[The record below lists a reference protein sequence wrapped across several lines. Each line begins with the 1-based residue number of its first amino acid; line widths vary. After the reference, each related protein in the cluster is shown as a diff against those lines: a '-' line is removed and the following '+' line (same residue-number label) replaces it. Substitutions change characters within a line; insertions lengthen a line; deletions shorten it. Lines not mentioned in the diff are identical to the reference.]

1 MLLHLW
7 EQHLQKHNGR
17 LLRKYADK
25 IIISYDSDGAGQAA
39 TLRGLDILVHL
50 GCDVRILQM
59 EDAKDPDEYVIKYGN
74 AKFNMLVQNAI
85 SLVEFK
91 IKMLKKDLDLQ
102 NVNDKIKF
110 LKEIAKLLTSVESKI
125 EQELYVSKIA
135 KEYDISQEAIYAEIN
150 KLSAKNQTINILEKS
165 KPIIK
170 KQKDDQIS
178 PAEEKRENTIIYL
191 LIKDGLEIYKKVKG
205 KILIEDFKS
214 ETNKSIAEKLFAEFE
229 NNKDNINISDFAED
243 ENLTNKVS
251 EILVDDYEVKDEKKA
266 IEDIINICEKERLT
280 NRKNEIIQKI
290 AMGNSDNIK
299 ELENELHEIIKKL
312 TQKK

>member
-1 MLLHLW
+1 MLLH
-7 EQHLQKHNGR
+7 HNGR